1 MIASERKTA
10 ASTVRIHDES
20 YASDPSQCLPRLSEI
35 VSNSYKRRSR
45 IRTAPRS

>member
-10 ASTVRIHDES
+10 ASTIRIHDEA
-20 YASDPSQCLPRLSEI
+20 YASNPGQFLPRLNEI

-45 IRTAPRS
+45 TRAASRS